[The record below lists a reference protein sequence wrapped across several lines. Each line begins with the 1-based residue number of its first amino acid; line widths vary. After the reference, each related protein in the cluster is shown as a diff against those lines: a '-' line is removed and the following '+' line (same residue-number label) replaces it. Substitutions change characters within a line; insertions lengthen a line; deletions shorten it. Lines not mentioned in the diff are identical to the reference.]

1 VEDVTAVE
9 LATPDD
15 REATLSAAFT
25 TLTADGMHTG
35 TVKCEEAVERALDVV
50 DAGVLALD

>member
-15 REATLSAAFT
+15 REAISAAFT

-35 TVKCEEAVERALDVV
+35 TVKCEEAVERALV